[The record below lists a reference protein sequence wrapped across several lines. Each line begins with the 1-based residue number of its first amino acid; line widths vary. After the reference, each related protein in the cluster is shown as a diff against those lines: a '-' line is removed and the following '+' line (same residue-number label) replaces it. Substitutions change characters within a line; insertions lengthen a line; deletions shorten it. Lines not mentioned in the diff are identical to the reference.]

1 LSRSRRD
8 SFTTELPMA
17 TDDEEESGR
26 DRAITN
32 VIIVAFVVMLIG
44 AGLWLSDAMFHLR
57 KDQGLRV
64 GRQKELCEHFAAR
77 PRALVRSLS

>member
-1 LSRSRRD
+1 MD
-8 SFTTELPMA
+8 

-44 AGLWLSDAMFHLR
+44 TGLWL
-57 KDQGLRV
+57 
-64 GRQKELCEHFAAR
+64 AAR
-77 PRALVRSLS
+77 CFICARIGTAC

>member
-1 LSRSRRD
+1 
-8 SFTTELPMA
+8 MA

-57 KDQGLRV
+57 KDAMFHLRKDQGLRV

>member
-57 KDQGLRV
+57 KDQDCALA
-64 GRQKELCEHFAAR
+64 GRKNCANISLPAR
-77 PRALVRSLS
+77 ERW